1 MENKFIKRYYRNF
14 NKFSLLLY
22 CRSLSDSFF
31 FPADYYIGGQKLEI
45 PPSVF
50 STPGALIDSGTVVSR
65 LPPKA
70 YAALRSAFVAEM
82 SQYPTAAGF
91 LILDT
96 CFDFTGFETV
106 TLPRVSFTFS
116 GGVVVDLE
124 PTGILYS
131 PTTSYYCLAF
141 AGNDDDGKAAIFGS
155 AQQQTLEVVYDGV
168 GGRVGFAPNG
178 FN

>member
-1 MENKFIKRYYRNF
+1 M
-14 NKFSLLLY
+14 STVQ
-22 CRSLSDSFF
+22 DSTTFYGL
-31 FPADYYIGGQKLEI
+31 DMIGISVGGRKLEI
-45 PPSVF
+45 PPAVF
-50 STPGALIDSGTVVSR
+50 STPGAIIDSGTVVSR

-70 YAALRSAFVAEM
+70 YAALRSAFVAGM

-96 CFDFTGFETV
+96 CFDFTGYERV

-116 GGVVVDLE
+116 GGVVVDLGL
-124 PTGILYS
+124 PGILYS

-141 AGNDDDGKAAIFGS
+141 AGNDDDGKAAIFGNL
-155 AQQQTLEVVYDGV
+155 QQQTLEVVFDGA

-178 FN
+178 CQ